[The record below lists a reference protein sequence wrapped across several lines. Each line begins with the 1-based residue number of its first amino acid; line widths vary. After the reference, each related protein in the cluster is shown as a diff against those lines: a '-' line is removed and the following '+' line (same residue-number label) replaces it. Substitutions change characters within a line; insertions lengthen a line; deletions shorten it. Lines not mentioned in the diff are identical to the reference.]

1 MSNPILARFWRSMGE
16 RFGKRWLDEYGPEPT
31 RAWEEALRPWD
42 ADVVRGA
49 LEMMGEKG
57 WQHPPTLPQFQALLR
72 DAERKHA
79 KPADDWVRGYWRTI
93 IVHEAAASLNMSL
106 EQFGQFLVRQ
116 RDTLGLELLTLLDEF
131 DARDKA
137 RGKRTD
143 EEIGWCRDRTRQCVA
158 RFVDRFARIGTEA
171 A

>member
-57 WQHPPTLPQFQALLR
+57 WQHPPTLPQFQSLLR
-72 DAERKHA
+72 DAERKHP
-79 KPADDWVRGYWRTI
+79 KPAIDFVRGFWRTV
-93 IVHEAAASLNMSL
+93 IVDAAAHSMGMSVQEFEPIL
-106 EQFGQFLVRQ
+106 ARHG
-116 RDTLGLELLTLLDEF
+116 DELAGPLLWLLDEF
-131 DARDKA
+131 DARDKTHGA
-137 RGKRTD
+137 RSPEQVR
-143 EEIGWCRDRTRQCVA
+143 WCEDRVRQTMAEFQRNRVA
-158 RFVDRFARIGTEA
+158 A
-171 A
+171 

>member
-49 LEMMGEKG
+49 LDMMGEKG
-57 WQHPPTLPQFQALLR
+57 WQHPPTLPQFQSLLR

-79 KPADDWVRGYWRTI
+79 KPTQDWVRDYWRTT
-93 IVHEAAASLNMSL
+93 IVDAASHAIGMDWK
-106 EQFGQFLVRQ
+106 QFEPFLVKH
-116 RDTLGLELLTLLDEF
+116 RDTLGVELRELLNEF

-137 RGKRTD
+137 RGGRTD
-143 EEIGWCRDRTRQCVA
+143 EDIRWCIQRARQQAVEHA
-158 RFVDRFARIGTEA
+158 EVYRGMGL
-171 A
+171 